1 MSIDNT
7 QKAYDKWSEQY
18 DTNVNKTRDLEAVVL
33 RQILAD
39 QFFESILEIGC
50 GTGKNSQWLITR
62 TKKLVGADLSA
73 EMLGIAK
80 EKLSGTEATFIQAD
94 ITQEWNFTQE
104 NFELIT
110 FSLVL
115 EHIENLDFIFSEV
128 SKKLTPNGKVY
139 LGELH
144 PFKQYSGSK
153 ARFETEEGQTVVPC
167 YIHNVSDFTEA
178 ALKYGLKV
186 EEIHEFFDDNDR
198 TKIPR
203 ILALV
208 FGKG

>member
-18 DTNVNKTRDLEAVVL
+18 DTNVNKTRDLEAVAL
-33 RQILAD
+33 RQILTD

-62 TKKLVGADLSA
+62 AKKLVGADLSA
-73 EMLGIAK
+73 EMLGIAR

-128 SKKLTPNGKVY
+128 SKKLTPDGKVY

-153 ARFETEEGQTVVPC
+153 ARFETDEGQTVVPC

>member
-1 MSIDNT
+1 MSTDTT

-18 DTNVNKTRDLEAVVL
+18 DTNVNKTRDLEAVAL
-33 RQILAD
+33 RGIFGD
-39 QFFESILEIGC
+39 QTFESILEIGC
-50 GTGKNSQWLITR
+50 GTGKNSQYLITR

-73 EMLGIAK
+73 EMLAKAK
-80 EKLSGTEATFIQAD
+80 EKLAGSNAVFVQAD
-94 ITQEWNFTQE
+94 ITQGWNFTQE

-128 SKKLTPNGKVY
+128 SKKLSSNGKVY

-153 ARFETEEGQTVVPC
+153 ARFETEEGQTIVPC
-167 YIHNVSDFTEA
+167 FTHNISDFTEA
-178 ALKYGLKV
+178 AAKHGLKI
-186 EEIHEFFDDNDR
+186 EEVHEFFDDNDR

-208 FGKG
+208 LGKD